1 MNSIYKKFG
10 DRVKSLRKSKELS
23 QEELAELVKT
33 DVRTIVAIEGGDRN
47 PTLKTIYKISLAF
60 KISLS
65 ELFNF

>member
-1 MNSIYKKFG
+1 MNNIYNKFG
-10 DRVKSLRKSKELS
+10 DKVKSLRKSSGLS
-23 QEELAELVKT
+23 QEQLAEMVKT
-33 DVRTIVAIEGGDRN
+33 DVRTIVAIEGNDRN